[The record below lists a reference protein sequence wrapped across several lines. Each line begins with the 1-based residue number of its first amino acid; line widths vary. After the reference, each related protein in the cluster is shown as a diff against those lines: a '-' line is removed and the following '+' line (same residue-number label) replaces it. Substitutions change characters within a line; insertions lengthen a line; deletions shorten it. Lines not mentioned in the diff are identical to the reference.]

1 MILGWVK
8 AKTNISSIIESVWN
22 CMKSSIN
29 ALFIVLNG
37 MLRSY
42 INVTKIRTYV
52 CYLGVN
58 LV

>member
-1 MILGWVK
+1 
-8 AKTNISSIIESVWN
+8 
-22 CMKSSIN
+22 MKSSIN

-42 INVTKIRTYV
+42 INVAKIRTFV

>member
-1 MILGWVK
+1 MILDWVK

-22 CMKSSIN
+22 CMKSSTN
-29 ALFIVLNG
+29 TLVIVLNG

-42 INVTKIRTYV
+42 INTTKTRTYV
-52 CYLGVN
+52 CNLSVN

>member
-1 MILGWVK
+1 
-8 AKTNISSIIESVWN
+8 
-22 CMKSSIN
+22 MKSSIN

-42 INVTKIRTYV
+42 INVTKIRTFV